1 VIVAALL
8 AVSRKRDEPSR
19 MQDYTSCIET
29 ILNKNSEGSDLNR
42 AALAAQFLRTQ
53 KQKGE

>member
-53 KQKGE
+53 